1 MLYILLYIMKLFQ
14 INGSVVHPVHKCKV
28 GADLQIFEKQICVS
42 TRRRATTELSV
53 LFFGFFSD
61 FFGWGG
67 VRKVLLFLVFDTS
80 AMVKLCG
87 CQNIKWFR
95 NEHQLQKR
103 ILSLLLIGH
112 FC

>member
-1 MLYILLYIMKLFQ
+1 MKLFQ

-28 GADLQIFEKQICVS
+28 GADLQIYEKQICVS

-53 LFFGFFSD
+53 LFFVFVFFFD
-61 FFGWGG
+61 FFFGWGV

-80 AMVKLCG
+80 TMVKLCG
-87 CQNIKWFR
+87 CQNTKWFR

>member
-53 LFFGFFSD
+53 LFFVFVFFFRFFFWLGGCPKGFVVL
-61 FFGWGG
+61 G
-67 VRKVLLFLVFDTS
+67 VRHQHYGKALWLSKYKVV
-80 AMVKLCG
+80 
-87 CQNIKWFR
+87 Q
-95 NEHQLQKR
+95 E
-103 ILSLLLIGH
+103 
-112 FC
+112 

>member
-53 LFFGFFSD
+53 LFFVFVFFFSGFF
-61 FFGWGG
+61 WLGG
-67 VRKVLLFLVFDTS
+67 CLKGFVVLGV
-80 AMVKLCG
+80 
-87 CQNIKWFR
+87 
-95 NEHQLQKR
+95 
-103 ILSLLLIGH
+103 
-112 FC
+112 

>member
-53 LFFGFFSD
+53 LFFVFVFFSI
-61 FFGWGG
+61 FFWLGGCLKGFVVLG
-67 VRKVLLFLVFDTS
+67 VRHQHYGKALWLSKYKVV
-80 AMVKLCG
+80 
-87 CQNIKWFR
+87 Q
-95 NEHQLQKR
+95 E
-103 ILSLLLIGH
+103 
-112 FC
+112 

>member
-53 LFFGFFSD
+53 LFFVFVFFSI
-61 FFGWGG
+61 FFLVGG
-67 VRKVLLFLVFDTS
+67 VSER
-80 AMVKLCG
+80 
-87 CQNIKWFR
+87 
-95 NEHQLQKR
+95 
-103 ILSLLLIGH
+103 
-112 FC
+112 FCCSWCSTPALW